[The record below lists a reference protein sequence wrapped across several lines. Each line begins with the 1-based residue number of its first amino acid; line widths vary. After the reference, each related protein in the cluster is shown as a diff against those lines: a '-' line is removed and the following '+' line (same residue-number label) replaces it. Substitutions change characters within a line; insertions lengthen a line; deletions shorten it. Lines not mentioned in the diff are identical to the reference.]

1 MRDFFRCTY
10 SSYVRSNIRN
20 VSNLA
25 DAESKA
31 QICLTSESNRTG
43 ASDFFCAFT
52 PDLRLW
58 ALAKILDPRSQ
69 DDRVVD
75 GKHPKALCTSRR
87 SILDGVSR
95 RAMLSRYSVH
105 TGDMR
110 WPWIFEAYAIMKMG
124 AKRDARPLT
133 QVPCPPSQGFVSEL
147 EIRGHRRKD

>member
-1 MRDFFRCTY
+1 MRAFFRCTF
-10 SSYVRSNIRN
+10 SSYVRSSIQN

-69 DDRVVD
+69 DDRVVG
-75 GKHPKALCTSRR
+75 GKHPKALPLHPRWCLSPCYALTILSTYRR
-87 SILDGVSR
+87 HAV
-95 RAMLSRYSVH
+95 AM
-105 TGDMR
+105 D
-110 WPWIFEAYAIMKMG
+110 I
-124 AKRDARPLT
+124 
-133 QVPCPPSQGFVSEL
+133 
-147 EIRGHRRKD
+147 